1 MSLYNDKIDENFAD
15 DMLDKIRDL
24 LIDHNKTS
32 GMNIPTEYNLDL
44 SDTQKR
50 AFELFKKGESVL
62 VLGSGGTGKSRLVKE
77 MFKYIKRE
85 HKNKT
90 MYITSTTGISAY
102 NIGGITINSFMG
114 IGTGDDPVQ
123 IILKRLRYKTGIKD
137 RIRKTDILVIDEI
150 SMMSAAIFEKI
161 NVIFQTLKRSRKF
174 FGGVQVVLTGDFLQL
189 ETIFNKED
197 AENRLIVESELFNK
211 MFKKS
216 TIVLKENFRQR
227 SDNEYIDI
235 LLRIRK
241 AQHTERDVSILKK
254 RMLNTKVK
262 NDDFDISN
270 VVHLVSSNWKAQ
282 QINNSRLNNINE
294 KDHHYQTTYT
304 QVGDT
309 ETCEL
314 LQKELKSQFVQ
325 KGIES
330 LFLRRGCRVLLIKNL
345 DVENGLVNGS
355 IGTVEDLF
363 EDTVRVRFDNGVTE
377 IINPVEWELELDNAK
392 VVGKQI
398 PLMLSYS
405 ITIHKSQSLSL
416 EKAVLDLADCFC
428 NHMVYVA
435 LSRVKTLSGLYLKSF
450 DSRKITVNEKL
461 LDFINRI
468 E

>member
-1 MSLYNDKIDENFAD
+1 MSLYNDKNDENFAD

-24 LIDHNKTS
+24 LIDHNKTT
-32 GMNIPTEYNLDL
+32 GTNIPTEYNLDL

-50 AFELFKKGESVL
+50 AFDIFKKGESL
-62 VLGSGGTGKSRLVKE
+62 LILGSAGTGKSRLVKE
-77 MFKYIKRE
+77 FHKYIKRE

-114 IGTGDDPVQ
+114 MGTGDDPIQV
-123 IILKRLRYKTGIKD
+123 ILKRLRYKVGIKE

-150 SMMSAAIFEKI
+150 SMMSASIFEKI
-161 NVIFQTLKRSRKF
+161 HIIFQTLKKSKKF

-189 ETIFNKED
+189 ETIFNDKNND
-197 AENRLIVESELFNK
+197 ENRLIVESELFNK
-211 MFKKS
+211 MFGKS
-216 TIVLKENFRQR
+216 TVVLKENFRQR

-235 LLRIRK
+235 LMRIRK
-241 AQHTERDVSILKK
+241 AQHTEQDVSVLKK

-262 NDDFDISN
+262 DMDISN

-294 KDHHYQTTYT
+294 RDYHYQATYT
-304 QVGDT
+304 QLGDT

-355 IGTVEDLF
+355 IGTVDELF
-363 EDTVRVRFDNGVTE
+363 EDAVRVNFDNGVTQ
-377 IINPVEWELELDNAK
+377 IINSVEWELELDNAR
-392 VVGKQI
+392 VIGKQI

-450 DSRKITVNEKL
+450 DSRKITVNQKL
-461 LDFINRI
+461 LDFINEI